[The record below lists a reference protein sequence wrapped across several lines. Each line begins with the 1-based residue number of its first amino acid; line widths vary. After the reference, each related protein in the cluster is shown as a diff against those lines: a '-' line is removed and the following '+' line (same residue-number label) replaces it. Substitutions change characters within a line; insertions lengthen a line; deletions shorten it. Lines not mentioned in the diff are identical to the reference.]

1 MEWNFKNKT
10 IRLWAIV
17 GVVFIAM
24 SVVVWG
30 ALVYGIY
37 YLVTYDETAS
47 ADGYAVSDS
56 TAGCNVYAERIHG
69 ALDTYAPPEGTEGAG
84 DVVGS
89 EDIVFNIET
98 AEKESEIKAVLV
110 DIDSW
115 GGTPVAA
122 DEITQAL
129 KALTKPSVAVIRGYG
144 DSAAYWAATGADM
157 IFAHPLSDVGSIG
170 ITQSYLENVGYN
182 TKEGYTYRQLSL
194 GQYKDM
200 GDPNKPLT
208 AEEKQIVM
216 RQLEQN
222 YRYFVETVA
231 ANRNLPVEE
240 VKKLAT
246 GESWTGT
253 EALQLKLIDQL
264 GGLPEAT
271 AWLEKQIGVKPEFCW

>member
-1 MEWNFKNKT
+1 
-10 IRLWAIV
+10 
-17 GVVFIAM
+17 
-24 SVVVWG
+24 
-30 ALVYGIY
+30 
-37 YLVTYDETAS
+37 
-47 ADGYAVSDS
+47 
-56 TAGCNVYAERIHG
+56 
-69 ALDTYAPPEGTEGAG
+69 
-84 DVVGS
+84 
-89 EDIVFNIET
+89 
-98 AEKESEIKAVLV
+98 
-110 DIDSW
+110 
-115 GGTPVAA
+115 
-122 DEITQAL
+122 
-129 KALTKPSVAVIRGYG
+129 
-144 DSAAYWAATGADM
+144 M